1 MKAALTLTLTAA
13 LVASSVP
20 ATAQFPYMPP
30 PRYPPPSQYPPPT
43 PRVLSDWAYVRA
55 IEPRSRIRVSAVG
68 LADRDHQYFV
78 SASNRTL
85 TLLTVGALPRSAKQL
100 VLRLAGSHPEL
111 FIGPEKWMEFADGK
125 VRANPDGVFVGSR
138 KVADLSDVA
147 KTVDAGDVAEVSVW
161 VRDDRPA
168 PMPIDPGLAGA
179 AAILPLAALGLAC
192 GDGGHCSSGVA
203 WGVLIGVPVVLG
215 VVHAIRAD
223 RRQTLEV
230 MYRA

>member
-1 MKAALTLTLTAA
+1 
-13 LVASSVP
+13 
-20 ATAQFPYMPP
+20 MPP
-30 PRYPPPSQYPPPT
+30 SRYTPPSQYPPP
-43 PRVLSDWAYVRA
+43 PHRVLSDWTQVRA
-55 IEPRSRIRVSAVG
+55 IEPRSRIRVSAIG
-68 LADRDHQYFV
+68 LGDRDHHYFV
-78 SASNRTL
+78 SASDRTL
-85 TLLTVGALPRSAKQL
+85 TLLTVGALPRSAKQF
-100 VLRLAGSHPEL
+100 VLRLAGSHPEF

-147 KTVDAGDVAEVSVW
+147 KTVDAGNVAEVSAW
-161 VRDDRPA
+161 VKDDRPA

-179 AAILPLAALGLAC
+179 AAIMPLSVLALAC

-223 RRQTLEV
+223 RRQRLDV
-230 MYRA
+230 IYRA

>member
-1 MKAALTLTLTAA
+1 MKAALTLTLTAS
-13 LVASSVP
+13 LIASSLP
-20 ATAQFPYMPP
+20 AAAQFPYRPP
-30 PRYPPPSQYPPPT
+30 PRYPPPSQYPPP
-43 PRVLSDWAYVRA
+43 PPAVRSDWTYVRA

-68 LADRDHQYFV
+68 LGDRDHQYFV
-78 SASNRTL
+78 SASDRTL

-100 VLRLAGSHPEL
+100 VLKLAGSHPEL
-111 FIGPEKWMEFADGK
+111 FIRPEKWMEFAEGK

-147 KTVDAGDVAEVSVW
+147 KTVDAGDVAQVSVW
-161 VRDDRPA
+161 VKDDRPR
-168 PMPIDPGLAGA
+168 PIPIDPAVAGA
-179 AAILPLAALGLAC
+179 AALLPLSALALAC

-203 WGVLIGVPVVLG
+203 WGVLIGMPVILG

-223 RRQTLEV
+223 RRQKLEV

>member
-1 MKAALTLTLTAA
+1 MKAALTLTLTAS
-13 LVASSVP
+13 LIASSLP
-20 ATAQFPYMPP
+20 AAAQFAYRPP
-30 PRYPPPSQYPPPT
+30 PRYPPPSQYPPPS
-43 PRVLSDWAYVRA
+43 PPVRSDWTYVRA

-68 LADRDHQYFV
+68 LGDRDHQYFV
-78 SASNRTL
+78 SASDRTV

-100 VLRLAGSHPEL
+100 VLTLAGSHPEL
-111 FIGPEKWMEFADGK
+111 FMAPQQWMEFAEGK

-161 VRDDRPA
+161 VKDDRPR
-168 PMPIDPGLAGA
+168 PIPIDPAFAGA
-179 AAILPLAALGLAC
+179 AALLPLSALALAC

-203 WGVLIGVPVVLG
+203 WGVLIGVPVILG

-223 RRQTLEV
+223 RRQKLEV
-230 MYRA
+230 IYRA